1 MGKASVGRIIFLSP
15 AYIFAGDFFMNK
27 NKKDYLSKTLF
38 FQFLVCVILFLLLFA
53 LKYNNSQL
61 FNDLEK
67 TFSNKLEE
75 NLNIEEA
82 KSVFIN
88 ITEHK
93 AESSTDNENKIDKKT
108 TEEETVY
115 VPFEE
120 PSLNAEIIASGGRD
134 IKVSSNDD
142 IPKNVSV
149 DDYKLNQK
157 MVLPLK
163 GKTTSEF
170 GVRTH
175 PISGDLRFHAGIDI
189 AAQTGTQIYSAFDGE
204 IIEADYDQWNGNYLK
219 IKHDNNIMTVYCHCE
234 KLNVKKGQK
243 IRAGEVIATV
253 GSTGS
258 STGPHL
264 HFELRIDNVSYN
276 PEKALKEAK
285 NAV

>member
-1 MGKASVGRIIFLSP
+1 
-15 AYIFAGDFFMNK
+15 MNR
-27 NKKDYLSKTLF
+27 NKKDYLTKTLLL
-38 FQFLVCVILFLLLFA
+38 QFLVCLVLFGLLFA
-53 LKYNNSQL
+53 LKSTNSKL
-61 FNDLEK
+61 FKVLEN
-67 TFSNKLEE
+67 TFSKKLED
-75 NLNIEEA
+75 NLSSEEA
-82 KSVFIN
+82 KSVFAN
-88 ITEHK
+88 IVE
-93 AESSTDNENKIDKKT
+93 DNTNSQKEVKNEFNGTKN
-108 TEEETVY
+108 EEETVF

-120 PSLNAEIIASGGRD
+120 PSLSAEIIASGGRD
-134 IKVSSNDD
+134 IKVSSNNE

-149 DDYKLNQK
+149 DGYKLSQK

-189 AAQTGTQIYSAFDGE
+189 AAEKGTNIYSAFDGT
-204 IIEADYDQWNGNYLK
+204 IAEADYDNWNGNYIK

-243 IRAGEVIATV
+243 IRAGEIIATV

-264 HFELRIDNVSYN
+264 HFELRIDNISYN
-276 PEKALKEAK
+276 PQKALKGAK

>member
-1 MGKASVGRIIFLSP
+1 
-15 AYIFAGDFFMNK
+15 MNK
-27 NKKDYLSKTLF
+27 NKKDYLTKTLLL
-38 FQFLVCVILFLLLFA
+38 QFLVCLVLFGLLLA
-53 LKYNNSQL
+53 LKTTNSKL
-61 FNDLEK
+61 FKDLEN
-67 TFSNKLEE
+67 TFSNNLEE
-75 NLNIEEA
+75 NLSVEEA
-82 KSVFIN
+82 ESVLAN
-88 ITEHK
+88 IIE
-93 AESSTDNENKIDKKT
+93 DNTQIK
-108 TEEETVY
+108 EETEIDTDEKEIVDETVF

-120 PSLNAEIIASGGRD
+120 PSLSAEIIASGGRD
-134 IKVSSNDD
+134 IKVSSNND

-149 DDYKLNQK
+149 NDYKLSQK

-189 AAQTGTQIYSAFDGE
+189 AAEKGENIYSAFDGMVA
-204 IIEADYDQWNGNYLK
+204 EADFDKWNGNYLK
-219 IKHDNNIMTVYCHCE
+219 IKHDNDIMTVYCHCE

-264 HFELRIDNVSYN
+264 HFELRIDNISYN
-276 PEKALKEAK
+276 PKKALKGAK